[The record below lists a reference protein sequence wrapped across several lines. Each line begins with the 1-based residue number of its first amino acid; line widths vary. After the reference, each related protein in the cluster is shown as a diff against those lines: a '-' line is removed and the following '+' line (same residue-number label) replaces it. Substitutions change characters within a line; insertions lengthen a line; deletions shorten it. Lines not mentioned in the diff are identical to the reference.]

1 MTIKTICQLTF
12 KKEEISDLYIDYE
25 VYPLASIFADS
36 DDEALASYITKI
48 ISPHIEIQECYV
60 MEVILTCGVQ
70 LTCYRAKGK
79 NATSNHDIVG
89 DYLVIDTQFIG
100 S

>member
-1 MTIKTICQLTF
+1 
-12 KKEEISDLYIDYE
+12 
-25 VYPLASIFADS
+25 
-36 DDEALASYITKI
+36 
-48 ISPHIEIQECYV
+48 
-60 MEVILTCGVQ
+60 MEVILTCGEP
-70 LTCYRAKGK
+70 LKFYRAKGS